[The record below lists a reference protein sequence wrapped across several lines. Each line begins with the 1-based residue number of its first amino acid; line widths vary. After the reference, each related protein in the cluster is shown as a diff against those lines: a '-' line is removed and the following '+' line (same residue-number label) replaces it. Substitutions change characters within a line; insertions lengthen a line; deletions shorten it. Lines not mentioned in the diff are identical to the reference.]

1 MATYVTSD
9 IHGYLNR
16 VSDLL
21 RQVSFGD
28 GDELFVLGDVIDR
41 GPQSAEA
48 IIWAIEEA
56 PRNIHFLMGNHE
68 DMMLS
73 VLKRDINAFTIEED
87 QAWEWNDAW
96 SWNGG
101 GETMQALY
109 DLTTPQ
115 WRYDVLIPWLTRLPF
130 YFDVTLGENRY
141 MMVHA
146 GLSTSMYMSDDFYS
160 NGIQKQI
167 DIPDYG
173 EVFSQNLLWMRERWV
188 YGIEN
193 LPYNI
198 IFGHTPTKYWYD
210 NIIDIAKMDSHY
222 DNVKIKGD
230 NNRIVTLTMPNNTKK
245 ICIDTGRNCLG
256 MLRLDDMQEFYSE
269 VNCGE
274 LE

>member
-1 MATYVTSD
+1 MATYVMSD

-28 GDELFVLGDVIDR
+28 GDELFVLGDIIDR

-56 PRNIHFLMGNHE
+56 PCNIHFLMGNHE

-73 VLKRDINAFTIEED
+73 VLKRDINAFTIEES
-87 QAWEWNDAW
+87 QAWGCNEPW

-101 GETMQALY
+101 DKTMQGLSN
-109 DLTTPQ
+109 LTTPQ
-115 WRYDVLIPWLTRLPF
+115 WRKDILIPWLESLPF

-146 GLSTSMYMSDDFYS
+146 GLSTSVYRSDDFYS
-160 NGIQKQI
+160 NGIRKQI

-173 EVFSQNLLWMRERWV
+173 KVFSQTLLWLRER
-188 YGIEN
+188 
-193 LPYNI
+193 
-198 IFGHTPTKYWYD
+198 
-210 NIIDIAKMDSHY
+210 
-222 DNVKIKGD
+222 
-230 NNRIVTLTMPNNTKK
+230 
-245 ICIDTGRNCLG
+245 
-256 MLRLDDMQEFYSE
+256 
-269 VNCGE
+269 
-274 LE
+274 

>member
-1 MATYVTSD
+1 MATYVMSD

-28 GDELFVLGDVIDR
+28 GDELFVLGDIIDR

-48 IIWAIEEA
+48 ITWAIEEA

-73 VLKRDINAFTIEED
+73 VLKRDINAFTIEES
-87 QAWEWNDAW
+87 QAWEWDEPW

-109 DLTTPQ
+109 DLTTPL
-115 WRYDVLIPWLTRLPF
+115 WRYDVLIPWLKNLPF
-130 YFDVTLGENRY
+130 YFDVTLGEDRY

-146 GLSTSMYMSDDFYS
+146 GLSTSVYRSDDFYS
-160 NGIQKQI
+160 NGIRKQI

-173 EVFSQNLLWMRERWV
+173 EVFSQTLLWLRERWL
-188 YGIEN
+188 YNTEE
-193 LPYNI
+193 LPYNV
-198 IFGHTPTKYWYD
+198 IFGHTPTSYWIENLKEEFHLGWYD
-210 NIIDIAKMDSHY
+210 GY
-222 DNVKIKGD
+222 IKGQGAPEM
-230 NNRIVTLTMPNNTKK
+230 IATLTLRNGKKK
-245 ICIDTGRNCLG
+245 ICVDTGRNCLG

-274 LE
+274 FE